1 MKDDVAQLLQSLRLK
16 KMAELV
22 DAEIQRAENE
32 QLSYQEFLA
41 RLLRAQWQP
50 EGMRARDHHG

>member
-22 DAEIQRAENE
+22 DPEIQRPEKE
-32 QLSYQEFLA
+32 HLPYQEFLA
-41 RLLRAQWQP
+41 R
-50 EGMRARDHHG
+50 